1 MTDRFGIL
9 SCRIPPIAV
18 ALSLAA
24 NLVWIP
30 QALILADIVAAAS
43 IGTDAELT
51 RLSPIMLA
59 SIFALLLVARSVAEV
74 GAFAVSARTSV
85 ATIWKLD
92 VECVVSRGKYRSLA
106 RVKKYIVYGLCG
118 DGIPRELWAT

>member
-9 SCRIPPIAV
+9 SCRTPSLAV

-30 QALILADIVAAAS
+30 QALILADIVAAVA
-43 IGTDAELT
+43 IGADAELT

-59 SIFALLLVARSVAEV
+59 SLFALLLVARSVAEA
-74 GAFAVSARTSV
+74 GAFALSARTSAAV
-85 ATIWKLD
+85 N
-92 VECVVSRGKYRSLA
+92 
-106 RVKKYIVYGLCG
+106 
-118 DGIPRELWAT
+118 